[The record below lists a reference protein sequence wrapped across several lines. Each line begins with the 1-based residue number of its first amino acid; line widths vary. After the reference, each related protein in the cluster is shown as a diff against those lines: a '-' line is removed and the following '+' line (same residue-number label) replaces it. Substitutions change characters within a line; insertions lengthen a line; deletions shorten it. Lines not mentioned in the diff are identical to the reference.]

1 MVKVISK
8 GREQDNTSGFVTSED
23 IVKII
28 ESNRARIRNL
38 GAMILT
44 VCGLLLSTSFVV
56 LFFVLTNDRFHIPRV
71 VPILL
76 FTASASL
83 TISIICCLSSALLST
98 PSAIATKLELI
109 NVLTVI
115 YNREYR
121 RSIASATFLLV
132 AILLRFSIE
141 CD

>member
-1 MVKVISK
+1 
-8 GREQDNTSGFVTSED
+8 
-23 IVKII
+23 
-28 ESNRARIRNL
+28 
-38 GAMILT
+38 
-44 VCGLLLSTSFVV
+44 
-56 LFFVLTNDRFHIPRV
+56 
-71 VPILL
+71 
-76 FTASASL
+76 
-83 TISIICCLSSALLST
+83 LSSALLST